1 MKELNVEEQTLMSA
15 VKATLGKLLLGSEP
29 SMMVDMY
36 EDGSTYVSASKMFV
50 EKSEHKE
57 YERLVTGVVLEPGV
71 PDLHGEVVEN
81 EDEVYK
87 AMQSFM
93 LHSQNT
99 NVDHIAKSD
108 AKVVESWITREDTQI
123 NGVDIVKG
131 TWLMTMQLPE
141 EEFEGV
147 LKGDFT
153 GFSVGCLGN
162 REPILMAKR
171 KYEGKPKNTLKN
183 LSFESEGA
191 HVALVDKAANGHD
204 LLIIKK
210 EGQEEQVVK
219 SKEEILKDLSDLLA
233 SALSQQEQKEKE
245 VVDDSQTAVSILESI
260 AELVGQLVSPQPEI
274 DTSGG
279 AIDSTESA
287 TQLTETTMPM
297 VEKSEEIMTPE
308 EIQKAVEDKVQKAL
322 EEVNKKHEA
331 EKAELVA
338 TVEQLT
344 KAEEDRQEGVFKSEL
359 ANLNGL
365 ELSDEQVTDLYKF
378 ATAKPEIWKSIKS
391 VCEKAVSAMENASD
405 LEETG
410 YAAGEGEVH
419 ETPEKGGI
427 VGLSAEVQKRA
438 EAIRAEDP
446 TITEPMAVAKALKEK
461 HSS

>member
-1 MKELNVEEQTLMSA
+1 
-15 VKATLGKLLLGSEP
+15 
-29 SMMVDMY
+29 
-36 EDGSTYVSASKMFV
+36 MFV

-57 YERLVTGVVLEPGV
+57 YERLVTGVVLEPNV

-93 LHSQNT
+93 LHSQST
-99 NVDHIAKSD
+99 NIDHIAKSD

-204 LLIIKK
+204 LLIIKS
-210 EGQEEQVVK
+210 EDQETVTK
-219 SKEEILKDLSDLLA
+219 SREEILKDLSDLLA
-233 SALSQQEQKEKE
+233 AAQKEQQVE
-245 VVDDSQTAVSILESI
+245 EDSQTAMSILESI
-260 AELVGQLVSPQPEI
+260 AELVGQLVSPQSDI

-279 AIDSTESA
+279 AIDSTEVP
-287 TQLTETTMPM
+287 TQLTETAMPM
-297 VEKSEEIMTPE
+297 VEKSEDTMTPE
-308 EIQKAVEDKVQKAL
+308 EIQKAVETQVQKAL
-322 EEVNKKHEA
+322 AEANEKHEA

-344 KAEEDRQEGVFKSEL
+344 KAEEDRKEGVFKSEL
-359 ANLNGL
+359 SDLNGL
-365 ELSDEQVTDLYKF
+365 ELSDEQVSDLYKF
-378 ATAKPEIWKSIKS
+378 ATAQPEIWKSIKD
-391 VCEKAVSAMENASD
+391 VCVKAVDAMANASD
-405 LEETG
+405 LDEAG
-410 YAAGEGEVH
+410 FAAGEGEVH
-419 ETPEKGGI
+419 EAPVQGGI
-427 VGLSAEVQKRA
+427 VGLSPQVQKRA
-438 EAIRAEDP
+438 EEIRAEDP
-446 TITEPMAVAKALKEK
+446 TITEPMAIAKALKEK
-461 HSS
+461 HTS